1 MSTKP
6 LCNFTRIGSRYTC
19 LACGHVTLPLS
30 EPPKRHC
37 RMNGKPTHVLPA
49 IRHHVADDKCIH
61 RGGLLGELECG
72 CCGKPAVLA
81 CAIHGRCVRHGVGK
95 PTPIKFVPLVGE
107 IERLTR
113 DQMPNIC
120 AMCVDRTT
128 AKNP

>member
-1 MSTKP
+1 MTPQIKIDSRRDCRISARRGTGKCTKASV
-6 LCNFTRIGSRYTC
+6 RK
-19 LACGHVTLPLS
+19 AV
-30 EPPKRHC
+30 RH
-37 RMNGKPTHVLPA
+37 KAVDQ
-49 IRHHVADDKCIH
+49 DDRCIH
-61 RGGLLGELECG
+61 RGERLGELECG

-81 CAIHGRCVRHGVGK
+81 CAIHGRCIRHGAGK

>member
-1 MSTKP
+1 MNA
-6 LCNFTRIGSRYTC
+6 LCEFQKVGDRYVC
-19 LACGHVTLPLS
+19 IHCGHETPHLKF
-30 EPPKRHC
+30 PPMRHC
-37 RMNGKPTHVLPA
+37 HSPTAEARSAQHQTRRQLA
-49 IRHHVADDKCIH
+49 QKCIH